1 MTIAEALTNMVWAA
15 IDGGLRGVSLSAN
28 WMWPTRNEGED
39 ARLYKAVKGA
49 SDFAIALGINIPT
62 GKDSMSMT
70 QKYPSG
76 EKVISPGTL
85 IVSTVGQV
93 SDITKT
99 IHASFESVNSQ
110 ILYIPFDRQPAFNL
124 GGSAYAQVCSSV
136 GAACPDIKD
145 PAYFA
150 RCFEAIQ
157 SLVGQELILAGHDVS
172 AGGLVTALLESMFA
186 GAKGGLDINLAG
198 LDANVL
204 LSELPGVIVQYNNPF
219 VEDYLAGQNVKFYN
233 IGSWNGGR
241 TLDIKYS
248 GGELHLDID
257 AMRQRWFETSYLLD
271 KRQTAGWC
279 ARQRRDNFAGQPL
292 VYRFPEQ
299 RTERVQ
305 GGKKPVAA
313 IIREKGSNGDR
324 EMAWALYMAGF
335 DVKDVHTTDLTS
347 GREDLS
353 EVNMIVFVG
362 GFSNADTLGSAK
374 GWAGALMYNDKARAA
389 IDAFYARK
397 DTLSL
402 GICNGCQLMAELGVV
417 SPDDRARAPKMV
429 HNDSHKFE
437 SCFVGVTIEDSP
449 AIMLKSLQGSKLG
462 IWVAHGEGKFS
473 FPAGR
478 NVEVAVRYN
487 YNDYPGNPN
496 GSPMGIAGVCSP
508 DGRHL
513 AMMPHP
519 ERCLR
524 PWNWPWYPRE
534 KRHDADTPWLDM
546 FINAYNWLAER

>member
-1 MTIAEALTNMVWAA
+1 
-15 IDGGLRGVSLSAN
+15 
-28 WMWPTRNEGED
+28 MWPTRNEGED

-186 GAKGGLDINLAG
+186 NAKGGLDINLAG

-204 LSELPGVIVQYNNPF
+204 LSELPGMIVQYNNPF

-241 TLDIKYS
+241 TLDIKYY

-299 RTERVQ
+299 RAERVQ

-478 NVEVAVRYN
+478 NVEVAVRY
-487 YNDYPGNPN
+487 
-496 GSPMGIAGVCSP
+496 
-508 DGRHL
+508 
-513 AMMPHP
+513 
-519 ERCLR
+519 
-524 PWNWPWYPRE
+524 
-534 KRHDADTPWLDM
+534 
-546 FINAYNWLAER
+546 